1 MPIVDSAMT
10 AYEALDLLT
19 SGSSVFDQI
28 FGYWV
33 SVSFAVIAGSFIARE
48 HISFPLM
55 LTIVVMY
62 AIASFM
68 FASRFYSQFQLMSE
82 VMGHPAVPDQFITS
96 LEVLGPMRT
105 YTFLLGVIIT
115 ETFVLYTY
123 IKRGDT

>member
-1 MPIVDSAMT
+1 MT